1 MSVRSYTQSG
11 DSLPPG
17 GALVIV
23 NAAGIA
29 SNLKGLTVGVE
40 PDRGSGSIGEV
51 LTAVGDGTMSWQTA
65 GTGGVPT
72 SLALAMDNGNEASQD
87 LYMAGFDISS
97 TAALDIETHAGDLR
111 LLSAGDLDLGA
122 VGAVQIIAPGGL
134 EVGATPSAGTAGY
147 ILASYGAGLNPEWV
161 QPQIP
166 NATRDLDMANFDIVQ
181 CGDITASGPM
191 AITSSATTM
200 NGLVSFGT
208 AYPEVDAQIVA
219 AGPPVS
225 DNALVTKVYVNDLI
239 VGVAG
244 VTVGSTNVWTGDNT
258 FGAGPTKVQGGP
270 YGASFAQVDTTTAF
284 SSVFEESNLAITPF
298 HRKQLVCWSGAV
310 GTQPYMIMPDNS
322 AAFDGCEISII
333 NHSAATVAVRAWDGA
348 NGRFRNFTGLGNA
361 SYANDY
367 GQLYLHDGRSVTIQC
382 QQLSVGDWRWAVV
395 LTSDANLVFTPGI
408 VWPT

>member
-17 GALVIV
+17 GALVTV

-29 SNLKGLTVGVE
+29 SNLKGLIVGVD

-87 LYMAGFDISS
+87 LFMAGFDISS
-97 TAALDIETHAGDLR
+97 TAALDIETHAGDIS
-111 LLSAGDLDLGA
+111 LLSAADLNLGA
-122 VGAVQIIAPGGL
+122 VGAVQIVAPGGL

-147 ILASYGAGLNPEWV
+147 ILASYGPGLDPEWV

-166 NATRDLDMANFDIVQ
+166 NATRDLDMNNFDIVQ

-200 NGLVSFGT
+200 NGIVTFGT

-219 AGPPVS
+219 AGAPVKGN
-225 DNALVTKVYVNDLI
+225 DLVTKTYVDTLV

-244 VTVGSTNVWTGDNT
+244 VTVSSDNVWTGDNT
-258 FGAGPTKVQGGP
+258 FGAGPTIIQSTT
-270 YGASFAQVDTTTAF
+270 YGSGYAQVDTVAAF
-284 SSVFEESNLAITPF
+284 TSVFEASNSAITPS
-298 HRKQLVCWSGAV
+298 HRKELVCWSGAV
-310 GTQPYMIMPDNS
+310 GTQPYMIVPGNTE
-322 AAFDGCEISII
+322 AFDGCELSII
-333 NHSAATVAVRAWDGA
+333 NHSAATVAVRAWDGT
-348 NGRFRNFTGLGNA
+348 NGRFRNFTGLDNK

-367 GQLYLHDGRSVTIQC
+367 GQLYLHDGRAVTIQC
-382 QQLSVGDWRWAVV
+382 QQLSVGTWRWAVV
-395 LTSDANLVFTPGI
+395 STSDAQLTFTVGI
-408 VWPT
+408 DWP